1 MKKLL
6 LTLTAACGIALSS
19 LAQTAAPVAAA
30 SPTSGG
36 SKFSIGAEGGLPV
49 GAASDG
55 YSTVIGGSIKYEAPT
70 SSRTYFTLS
79 AGYNA
84 FLLKSEFKGIGIPSS
99 SGFVPVKAGL
109 KYYSEGN
116 FFIEGQLGIVFSTE
130 SGGGHAFIYS
140 PGVGY
145 SFNGGFEA
153 GVRYEAWVNDGT
165 VGQMSL
171 RLAYRF

>member
-6 LTLTAACGIALSS
+6 LTLAAAFGIALSG
-19 LAQTAAPVAAA
+19 LAQTTAPTTTA
-30 SPTSGG
+30 SPASGG
-36 SKFSIGAEGGLPV
+36 SKFSIGVEGGLPV
-49 GAASDG
+49 GDVSDG

-140 PGVGY
+140 PGIGY

>member
-6 LTLTAACGIALSS
+6 LTLALASGIAFSS
-19 LAQTAAPVAAA
+19 FAQTTTATSS
-30 SPTSGG
+30 SPLSGG
-36 SKFSIGAEGGLPV
+36 GKFSIGAEGGLPV
-49 GAASDG
+49 GEVSNG
-55 YSTVIGGSIKYEAPT
+55 YSAVIGGSVKYELPT
-70 SSRTYFTLS
+70 SGRSYFTLS

-84 FLLKSEFKGIGIPSS
+84 FLLKSEFKGIGISS
-99 SGFVPVKAGL
+99 TTGFIPVKAGA

-130 SGGGHAFIYS
+130 SGGGHAFVWS
-140 PGVGY
+140 PGIGY

-153 GVRYEAWVNDGT
+153 GVRYEGWTNGSTIGQVN
-165 VGQMSL
+165 L